1 MATNFVQPG
10 DTLTLTAP
18 YTVVSGS
25 LVAVGNAFGVALAGA
40 ASAAAVPVG
49 TRGVYTLTHAVTNTA
64 AAIGD
69 FAYFDATNRAISAT
83 TTYAKA
89 GVYVAA
95 KVTTSTAVTVRLNG
109 SF

>member
-1 MATNFVQPG
+1 MDNYVQAG
-10 DTLTLTAP
+10 DAVTLTAP
-18 YTVVSGS
+18 YTVTAGQM
-25 LVAVGNAFGVALAGA
+25 VGVGQIFGVAAGDA
-40 ASAAAVPVG
+40 ASAAAVVVE

-64 AAIGD
+64 AAVGD
-69 FAYFDATNRAISAT
+69 FAYFDTTNRAISAT